1 MPLSG
6 GWSGCG
12 SNHVTL
18 EPVPFVH
25 FPGDKKE
32 RDSTHARLAKKI
44 AAREAQKAQKEQKE
58 QSAGSAG
65 AQAN

>member
-6 GWSGCG
+6 GWSGSG

-32 RDSTHARLAKKI
+32 RDPTHARLVKKI
-44 AAREAQKAQKEQKE
+44 AAREAKKAQKE